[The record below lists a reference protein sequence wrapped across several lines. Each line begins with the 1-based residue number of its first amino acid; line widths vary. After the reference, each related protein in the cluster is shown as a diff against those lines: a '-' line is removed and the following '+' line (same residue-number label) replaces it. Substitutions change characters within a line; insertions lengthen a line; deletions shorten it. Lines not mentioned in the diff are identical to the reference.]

1 MAKYLA
7 IKDNDIDNG
16 PGLRVSVWFSGCPHK
31 CRGCHNPESWD
42 ETQGKEF
49 GNDTI
54 DYIINLLEQDG
65 IVQGL
70 SILGGEPLAPY
81 NIDATIDLISEV
93 RKRKPN
99 TSIYLWT
106 GYEIE
111 QIHEIY
117 EAHGIPTM
125 EHSLLGYNRTYDNI
139 LELLDVDV
147 IIDGKYSELL
157 KVNDK
162 LRGSSNQRIIK
173 HRESLKSGKVIFA

>member
-49 GNDTI
+49 GEDTI
-54 DYIINLLEQDG
+54 DYIINLLDQDE
-65 IVQGL
+65 ITQGL

-81 NIDATIDLISEV
+81 NVDATIDLISEV
-93 RKRKPN
+93 RRRKPN

-106 GYEIE
+106 GYDIEEI
-111 QIHEIY
+111 HNIY
-117 EAHGIPTM
+117 ESHGFPTM
-125 EHSLLGYNRTYDNI
+125 EHPLKTYNGI
-139 LELLDVDV
+139 LEQLDVDV
-147 IIDGKYSELL
+147 VIDGKFSMSL

-173 HRESLKSGKVIFA
+173 HRDSLKSGKLILD